1 MTDSDKLNNV
11 PEDEDEITVV
21 TLTDDDGVEKEF
33 EVLGTLEDGGKLYYA
48 LAPADEDTDEYYLFV
63 EGKDENG
70 ETFLSTVDDDEEF
83 DRIADIF
90 DDEFFSETDYDAEP

>member
-1 MTDSDKLNNV
+1 MAESDKLNQLPV
-11 PEDEDEITVV
+11 VEEEITVV
-21 TLTDDDGVEKEF
+21 TLTDDDGVDKDF

-63 EGKDENG
+63 EEKDENG